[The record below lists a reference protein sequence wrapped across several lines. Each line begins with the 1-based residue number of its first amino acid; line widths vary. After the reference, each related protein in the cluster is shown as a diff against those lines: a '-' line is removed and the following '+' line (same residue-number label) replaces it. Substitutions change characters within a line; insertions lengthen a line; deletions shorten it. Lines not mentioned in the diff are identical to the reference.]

1 VLDAGRAPCRDV
13 PDDGA
18 VRAPARRGRG
28 QPFDWGSEEHVRALL
43 GDAFE
48 LSFERLVSPLRVRSG
63 EDHWELFSTSFG
75 PTKTLVESLGVDQR
89 DELHRAWIEFS
100 EQGRREGDEVVHDRE
115 YLLTVG
121 ARR

>member
-1 VLDAGRAPCRDV
+1 MFRMMAPFAPPPVQGAGS
-13 PDDGA
+13 
-18 VRAPARRGRG
+18 
-28 QPFDWGSEEHVRALL
+28 PFDWGSDEHVGALL
-43 GDAFE
+43 ADAFE

-75 PTKTLVESLGVDQR
+75 PTKTLVESLDVERR

-121 ARR
+121 TRR